1 MWFTIKYLPGLYR
14 ALGSIPST
22 TGAVIH
28 ICNLSTLY
36 LQMEH
41 RQKNHL
47 EACRPVSMEYLLIL
61 AESVGEILSQKQG
74 GREQLLTAV
83 LLPPHMFYGRFTC
96 PHILRQQRG
105 RGLWKVHQ
113 WKCCEIVGIS
123 VFTTAVIEHQDQS
136 SVWTQGFRQSM
147 RVEQRQQVALA
158 RTVARTHLDPQAEA
172 VSTQGVAGVLLKA
185 QNPPQTHI
193 LPEVKLPNPSQIVPS
208 IGDQVF
214 KHEPLGGALIQT
226 MVNSCLKI
234 QNCKHKKE

>member
-1 MWFTIKYLPGLYR
+1 MWFTIKYLPGLDR

-74 GREQLLTAV
+74 GREQFLTAV

-105 RGLWKVHQ
+105 RGLWKVTLVEMLWDSWYIRFHY
-113 WKCCEIVGIS
+113 CCDRTS
-123 VFTTAVIEHQDQS
+123 RPKQCMDS
-136 SVWTQGFRQSM
+136 GFQ
-147 RVEQRQQVALA
+147 
-158 RTVARTHLDPQAEA
+158 TVHESRAE
-172 VSTQGVAGVLLKA
+172 VAG
-185 QNPPQTHI
+185 
-193 LPEVKLPNPSQIVPS
+193 SS
-208 IGDQVF
+208 
-214 KHEPLGGALIQT
+214 
-226 MVNSCLKI
+226 S
-234 QNCKHKKE
+234 